1 LFIISPAVVDRAT
14 RGRAGEHKHRATGTQ
29 EPPAETFADAAGVH
43 VQNAHAHR
51 FVPSSIL
58 GRLTAMS

>member
-14 RGRAGEHKHRATGTQ
+14 RGRADKHKHRATGTL
-29 EPPAETFADAAGVH
+29 EPPAKIFANTAGVH

-51 FVPSSIL
+51 FVLSSIL